1 MKRLNQLLL
10 VAGALFAFHF
20 TAGNLAAQ
28 PAPGQMTFDPQQMQ
42 QRMQQMMMDAVRDR
56 LSITNDE
63 EWKVIESRL
72 SKVMQLRTEALMSS
86 VGGFG
91 GMRMGGNRA
100 GGDNADGGQRRM
112 PNFGPPNPEAD
123 ALQKSLD
130 ANAPVAELRAKMNQ
144 LREARKQKQAALA
157 RAQDE
162 LRKVLSVPQEATLM
176 IMGQLE

>member
-86 VGGFG
+86 MGGFG
-91 GMRMGGNRA
+91 GMRMGGNR

-130 ANAPVAELRAKMNQ
+130 ANAPVAEIRAKMNQ

-157 RAQDE
+157 HAQDE

>member
-1 MKRLNQLLL
+1 
-10 VAGALFAFHF
+10 
-20 TAGNLAAQ
+20 
-28 PAPGQMTFDPQQMQ
+28 
-42 QRMQQMMMDAVRDR
+42 
-56 LSITNDE
+56 
-63 EWKVIESRL
+63 
-72 SKVMQLRTEALMSS
+72 
-86 VGGFG
+86 
-91 GMRMGGNRA
+91 
-100 GGDNADGGQRRM
+100 M

-130 ANAPVAELRAKMNQ
+130 ANAPVAEIRAKMNQ